1 MPKFNH
7 GRMNRYRYQTGA
19 KNFDTIDRI
28 KLGIQGYIIGLYP
41 QPDVEITLT
50 KLDAGWRL
58 VAEYEADRDLT
69 ENLERIATAY
79 KTNKGA

>member
-1 MPKFNH
+1 MAYKH
-7 GRMNRYRYQTGA
+7 VKMNRYHYQTGA

-41 QPDVEITLT
+41 QPDVEITMT
-50 KLDAGWRL
+50 KPPTGWRL

-69 ENLERIATAY
+69 ENLERIANTY
-79 KTNKGA
+79 KKNK

>member
-1 MPKFNH
+1 MPTFNH
-7 GRMNRYRYQTGA
+7 VLMNKYHYQTGA
-19 KNFDTIDRI
+19 TRFDTIDNI

-69 ENLERIATAY
+69 ESLERIANTY
-79 KTNKGA
+79 KKNK